1 MWGDAGDSFLLP
13 TPYSLTPVSPLPPG
27 PLASRPASI
36 CFSSAS
42 VTRLTP
48 RSGLGSLGG
57 MTHSSAPGAYRHI
70 VLFQFKADAPA
81 AKVRAIVEAFAA
93 LPAKLPAVKA
103 FEHGTNVSPEG
114 LDQGFSHIF
123 TLTFASKQALEQH
136 YLHEPAHQ
144 EFVAMLGGVLE
155 KALVVDYVAG

>member
-1 MWGDAGDSFLLP
+1 MS
-13 TPYSLTPVSPLPPG
+13 S
-27 PLASRPASI
+27 
-36 CFSSAS
+36 SSAQ
-42 VTRLTP
+42 
-48 RSGLGSLGG
+48 
-57 MTHSSAPGAYRHI
+57 GAYRHI

-81 AKVRAIVEAFAA
+81 AKVRAIIDAFAA

-114 LDQGFSHIF
+114 LDQGFTHIF
-123 TLTFASKQALEQH
+123 TLTFASKEALEKH